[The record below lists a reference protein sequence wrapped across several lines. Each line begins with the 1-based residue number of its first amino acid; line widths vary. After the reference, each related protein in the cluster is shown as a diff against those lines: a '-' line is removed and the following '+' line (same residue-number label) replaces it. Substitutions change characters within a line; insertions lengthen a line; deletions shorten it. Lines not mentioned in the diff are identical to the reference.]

1 MKDWTVP
8 PVRFRSVLLAE
19 NLDRMSHEEL
29 LDTRFCDLPLR
40 IEGTP
45 LEPRIARLYEE
56 LHAQGLRFRP
66 RFWLSEEWFTPDDI
80 PGFAIT
86 FYLAHPRL
94 SRLERKQMLEV
105 EGGTEKECLRFL
117 RHEAGHAIDNA
128 FYLHRRQGYRELF
141 GRFGRRY
148 PRWYKPEPNSRE
160 YVHHLPAWYAQAHP
174 AEDFAETFAVWLT
187 PGSRWRSGYEGWPA
201 LRKLE
206 YVDDLMREL
215 AGKVPI
221 NKSRATVGAL
231 PELSDTLR
239 EHYHRKRE
247 HYAFKWPPDYDRGLL
262 QIFSSDPRLKSCPS
276 AVGFLRR
283 HRRELCR
290 EVAQGTGVHS
300 YAIDQMYAHMMA
312 RCRELQL
319 RVGLTEDHAR
329 ERLLILL
336 TGQTINGVR
345 SGYHR
350 IAL

>member
-8 PVRFRSVLLAE
+8 PVRLRSVLLAE
-19 NLDRMSHEEL
+19 ALDRMSDEQL
-29 LDTRFCDLPLR
+29 LNTRLCDLPLR

-45 LEPRIARLYEE
+45 LELRVARLYEE
-56 LHAQGLRFRP
+56 LHARDLRFRP
-66 RFWLSEEWFTPDDI
+66 HFWLSDEWFTPDDI
-80 PGFAIT
+80 PGFAIP
-86 FYLAHPRL
+86 FYLAHPQL

-105 EGGTEKECLRFL
+105 EGGTEKECLRIL
-117 RHEAGHAIDNA
+117 RHEAGHAINNA
-128 FYLHRRQGYRELF
+128 FYLHQRQRYRELF
-141 GRFGRRY
+141 GPFGRRY
-148 PRWYKPEPNSRE
+148 PDWYKPEPNSRE
-160 YVHHLPAWYAQAHP
+160 YVLHLPAWYAQAHP
-174 AEDFAETFAVWLT
+174 AEDFAETFAVWLAA
-187 PGSRWRSGYEGWPA
+187 GSRWRSRYKGWPA

-206 YVDDLMREL
+206 YVDELMSEL
-215 AGKVPI
+215 TGKGPL
-221 NKSRATVGAL
+221 NKSRSTVGTL
-231 PELSDTLR
+231 PELTETLR
-239 EHYHRKRE
+239 ELYRRKRE
-247 HYAFKWPPDYDRGLL
+247 HYAFKWPPDYDRDLL
-262 QIFSSDPRLKSCPS
+262 RIFSSDPLLKSCPS

-290 EVAQGTGVHS
+290 EVAEGTGVHG

-336 TGQTINGVR
+336 TVQTINGVR